1 MSSRIRTE
9 NRRASL
15 AQRLALAPYSVWAVI
30 FVAVPLIFVAYY
42 AFTDESFRFTTENL
56 TKFFTAVSTITDDS
70 GATREVHTYLLIF
83 WRSVKL
89 AVISTA
95 VCLLMGYP
103 IAYIIARAAP
113 RTQKT
118 IITLIMIPMWMN
130 FLIRTYAW
138 MTLLGNNGIINNL
151 LGMIGIGPLKLI
163 NTEGAVVLGMVY
175 NYLPFMILPLY
186 SVMVKIDK
194 SLIEAASDLGCN
206 PVSTLF
212 RVVVPLSVPGIMSGV
227 TMVFVPAISTF
238 IISRMLGGGSN
249 LLIGDL
255 IEMQFLGNA
264 YNPHLGAGISLVLM
278 VIILLIMTIMNQFN
292 PDDQVLI

>member
-1 MSSRIRTE
+1 MKKLKVFAT
-9 NRRASL
+9 
-15 AQRLALAPYSVWAVI
+15 PYLIWMAVFI
-30 FVAVPLIFVAYY
+30 VVPLLMVAYF
-42 AFTDESFRFTTENL
+42 AFTDEEGRFTLDYIANVGQYTN
-56 TKFFTAVSTITDDS
+56 
-70 GATREVHTYLLIF
+70 IF
-83 WRSVKL
+83 VRSIWL
-89 AVISTA
+89 AVIAT
-95 VCLLMGYP
+95 VICLILAYPVSFMLSRMKKHHQGTMLM
-103 IAYIIARAAP
+103 IVM
-113 RTQKT
+113 
-118 IITLIMIPMWMN
+118 LPMWMN
-130 FLIRTYAW
+130 FLLRTYAW
-138 MTLLGNNGIINNL
+138 MTLLEKNGLINKFFGL
-151 LGMIGIGPLKLI
+151 FGLGPFKLI

-206 PVSTLF
+206 PVSILF

-278 VIILLIMTIMNQFN
+278 VIILVIMTIMNQFN

>member
-1 MSSRIRTE
+1 MKKLKIF
-9 NRRASL
+9 A
-15 AQRLALAPYSVWAVI
+15 APYLIWMAVFI
-30 FVAVPLIFVAYY
+30 VVPLLMVAYF
-42 AFTDESFRFTTENL
+42 AFTDENGNFTLDYIANVGQYTN
-56 TKFFTAVSTITDDS
+56 
-70 GATREVHTYLLIF
+70 IF
-83 WRSVKL
+83 VRSIWL
-89 AVISTA
+89 AVIAT
-95 VCLLMGYP
+95 VICLVLAYPVSFILSRMKKHHQGTMLM
-103 IAYIIARAAP
+103 IVM
-113 RTQKT
+113 
-118 IITLIMIPMWMN
+118 LPMWMN
-130 FLIRTYAW
+130 FLLRTYAW

-186 SVMVKIDK
+186 SVMVKIDN

>member
-1 MSSRIRTE
+1 MKKLKVF
-9 NRRASL
+9 A
-15 AQRLALAPYSVWAVI
+15 APYLVWMAVFI
-30 FVAVPLIFVAYY
+30 VVPLLMVAYF
-42 AFTDESFRFTTENL
+42 AFTDEEGHFTLDYIANVGQYTNIFVRSIWL
-56 TKFFTAVSTITDDS
+56 AII
-70 GATREVHTYLLIF
+70 ATV
-83 WRSVKL
+83 
-89 AVISTA
+89 
-95 VCLLMGYP
+95 VCLVLAYPVSFILSRMKKHHQGTMLM
-103 IAYIIARAAP
+103 IVM
-113 RTQKT
+113 
-118 IITLIMIPMWMN
+118 LPMWMN
-130 FLIRTYAW
+130 FLLR
-138 MTLLGNNGIINNL
+138 NNGIINNL